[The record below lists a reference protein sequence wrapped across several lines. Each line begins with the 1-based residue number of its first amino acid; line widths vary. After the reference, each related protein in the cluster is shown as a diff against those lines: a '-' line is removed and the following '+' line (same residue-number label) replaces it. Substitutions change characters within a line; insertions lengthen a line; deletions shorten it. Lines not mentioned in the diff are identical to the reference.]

1 MDDLVAP
8 MVHHRNPTLAR
19 FPKVCSCTLP
29 VSVDVLLSSK
39 VFDGS
44 RLGILNLE
52 SFSQFPLQRILL
64 GQHVKRVLHD
74 STLDC
79 HVQLPPNRILSPVK
93 DVDWKMDG

>member
-19 FPKVCSCTLP
+19 FPEVCICTLP

-64 GQHVKRVLHD
+64 GQHIKCVLHN

-79 HVQLPPNRILSPVK
+79 HVQLPPKRILSPVK